1 MFDSNQK
8 RGKYL
13 AFSRMTDLA
22 LWQRQPADDF
32 PTVLL
37 VHGLTGN
44 SRTWSAVV
52 GHLSPETGFAAP
64 DLRGRGASWEL
75 PGPYGIRRHADDLA
89 ALVEKLG
96 IAPVVIAG
104 YSMGAYVGTVFATR
118 HPNLTRAVVAVDG
131 GLRVEV
137 PDDLEDEEALD
148 LAVGPSLS
156 NLALRF
162 ASGDEYLAAWG
173 SHPAHE
179 PYLDQLWEPSPGY
192 DLAGSEPE
200 LRLRTNRDAVLQ
212 DGTDLLF
219 DKEVIGAAHNVAVQ
233 MTLLTVDHGMFD
245 QPGGFI
251 SNQEAENLVAKNAN
265 AEWRRFE
272 TLNHS
277 TLMLGNGAKFVA
289 RAIED
294 LIA

>member
-13 AFSRMTDLA
+13 SFSRMTDLA
-22 LWQRQPADDF
+22 LWQRQPASDF

-52 GHLSPETGFAAP
+52 DHLSPDIGFAAP

-89 ALVEKLG
+89 VLVEKLG

-104 YSMGAYVGTVFATR
+104 YSMGAYVSTVFATR
-118 HPNLTRAVVAVDG
+118 HPHLARAVVAVDG
-131 GLRVEV
+131 GLRIEV

-162 ASGDEYLAAWG
+162 PSGDEYLAAWR

-179 PYLDQLWEPSPGY
+179 PYLDQLREPSPGY

-251 SNQEAENLVAKNAN
+251 SNQVAENLVAKNAN
-265 AEWRRFE
+265 AEWHRFE
-272 TLNHS
+272 GLNHS
-277 TLMLGNGAKFVA
+277 TLMLGDGAKFVA